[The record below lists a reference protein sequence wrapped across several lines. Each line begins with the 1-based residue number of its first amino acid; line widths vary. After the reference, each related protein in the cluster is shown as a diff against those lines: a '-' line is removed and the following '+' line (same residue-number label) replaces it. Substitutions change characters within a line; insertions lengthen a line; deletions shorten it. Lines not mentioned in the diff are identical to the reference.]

1 MKKKCSH
8 VRTFP
13 RSTQID
19 EPIRMVITVLLIFQ
33 MVTVD
38 ARVTYGVE
46 RTQTDDVNF
55 RRNEKTIVDDES
67 RFIL

>member
-1 MKKKCSH
+1 
-8 VRTFP
+8 
-13 RSTQID
+13 
-19 EPIRMVITVLLIFQ
+19 MVITVLLIFQ